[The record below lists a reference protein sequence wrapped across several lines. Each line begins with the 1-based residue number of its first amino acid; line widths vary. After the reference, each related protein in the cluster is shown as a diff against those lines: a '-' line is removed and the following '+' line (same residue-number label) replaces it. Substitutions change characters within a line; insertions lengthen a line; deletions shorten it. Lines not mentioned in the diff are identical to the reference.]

1 MQRGWRNTLLI
12 SPNSAIERARWFVI
26 PAKFA
31 TGRSSLAGL
40 EARWVRADGRSTANT
55 MAMARSAPIPA
66 TPLSAVRRVGP
77 SSPTS
82 LALEQP
88 CRIVNGGTDA
98 DIGRAAA
105 EVAVHRQIDVAVR
118 RLLVLLEQS
127 DRAHDRSRLAIAALR
142 NVARDPGAAD
152 RFSLAAGQ

>member
-12 SPNSAIERARWFVI
+12 SPNSAIERARWSVI
-26 PAKFA
+26 PAKLV

-40 EARWVRADGRSTANT
+40 EARWVCADGCSVANT
-55 MAMARSAPIPA
+55 MAVATSAPIPA
-66 TPLSAVRRVGP
+66 PPLSAVRRVGP
-77 SSPTS
+77 ASLTN
-82 LALEQP
+82 LALEQS

-118 RLLVLLEQS
+118 RFLNLLEQS
-127 DRAHDRSRLAIAALR
+127 DRAHDLSGLAIAALR

-152 RFSLAAGQ
+152 RFSLAAA